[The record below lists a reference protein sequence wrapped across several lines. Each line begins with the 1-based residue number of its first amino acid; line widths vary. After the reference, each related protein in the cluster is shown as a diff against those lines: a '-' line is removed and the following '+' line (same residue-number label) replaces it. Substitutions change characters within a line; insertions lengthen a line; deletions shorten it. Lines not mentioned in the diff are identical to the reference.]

1 MSQNKAL
8 PTFLLVT
15 FGLAYTLQALAIAFV
30 QEKVL
35 FQGLLLLMMAT
46 PTLGALVARNSLSGL
61 GWKLKLSKKGLR
73 YYLMAWMLPASFALL
88 GMALYFGLRPQ
99 AFDGS
104 GQTLLNMVPKEQA
117 DKLSQ
122 SGMVLPI
129 MLFSIVQASLLAPF
143 INALVAL
150 GEEIGWRGY
159 LYPLL
164 KERLGAKK
172 GLILGGLIWSAWHWP
187 IITLAGY
194 EYGTDYWGAPLLGLV
209 VFSLFCLAAGILLD
223 FLYQRTGSIWAP
235 ALMHGGIN
243 ATTYGIYFVGIPYS
257 HELILGPVPI
267 GLISGLPL
275 FLVGLYIF
283 LKKTDQ

>member
-1 MSQNKAL
+1 MSQKKAL
-8 PTFLLVT
+8 ITFLLVT
-15 FGLAYTLQALAIAFV
+15 FGLAYALQALAIAFV
-30 QEKVL
+30 QERIL

-46 PTLGALVARNSLSGL
+46 PTIGALTARKSLSGQ
-61 GWKLKLSKKGLR
+61 GWKLKLSKKSLR
-73 YYLMAWMLPASFALL
+73 YYLLAWLLPTGFALL

-104 GQTLLNMVPKEQA
+104 GQALLNMVPKEQA

-194 EYGTDYWGAPLLGLV
+194 EYGTSYWGAPFLGLV

-243 ATTYGIYFVGIPYS
+243 ATTYGIYFVGNPYS

-275 FLVGLYIF
+275 FLFGLYIF